1 MVKLLE
7 DSTYI
12 YSVSAIKT
20 APLHFNPQAEN
31 ATEEIMDR
39 VIVHINMFSKHILYF
54 VGKYH
59 NVETSK
65 DCHMF
70 DAVIDHNKHNILW
83 WSLAAKVSFM

>member
-39 VIVHINMFSKHILYF
+39 VIAHINMFSKHMLYF
-54 VGKYH
+54 CRQISQRGDVKRQSY
-59 NVETSK
+59 V
-65 DCHMF
+65 
-70 DAVIDHNKHNILW
+70 
-83 WSLAAKVSFM
+83 